1 VILAF
6 GANMTATS
14 FFALANGD
22 ATQVQVSSDQRARAT
37 SPKAGTSVTL
47 AWNVGVSGGLVRLQR
62 NGALV
67 GSNITLSGTSG
78 TNTQALA
85 TAAGDFWAIQYVS
98 GTAPNQSNFQLMI
111 S

>member
-1 VILAF
+1 
-6 GANMTATS
+6 
-14 FFALANGD
+14 
-22 ATQVQVSSDQRARAT
+22 
-37 SPKAGTSVTL
+37 
-47 AWNVGVSGGLVRLQR
+47 LVRLQR